1 MSLQGY
7 IIQTFMALIFPGFL
21 FVFFLALF
29 YEWFDRKF
37 YARLQNRVGP
47 LYTGFS
53 GTLQPFA
60 DFVKLLSKED
70 IVPQK
75 VDRLLFTM
83 TPLFSLTLSIFATLL
98 LPITSSSGIISFNGD
113 AIISITILTFICIT
127 VFYAGISSFNR
138 FAIVGAERSFLQLIG
153 YEIPLM
159 LSVVGVVLNAKV
171 LSLSSIVASQ
181 EGLWFIVGPQALGF
195 VVFIV
200 AAQAEL
206 ERIPFDLPE
215 AEQEII
221 AGWNVDY
228 TGRRLAMFRL
238 ARNIELVF
246 LCGLGA
252 TLFLG
257 GPLGPVIEGYT
268 TLLYTVYFVI
278 KSLFILAV
286 LTVVRALFGRLRID
300 QVVGFSW
307 KYLLPL
313 ALVQFLLVRLM
324 L

>member
-7 IIQTFMALIFPGFL
+7 IIETLRTLIFPGFL

-257 GPLGPVIEGYT
+257 GPLGPVMEGYT